1 MEPDPSD
8 FNLDFTQHNPAICLT
23 NSAGFYR
30 NATSPKVPGNFQ
42 GISSWNMIV
51 SSTSVCF
58 MLGMSPKFCPTKAP
72 FTIEHSQLIHRALKT
87 ENWLI
92 DFLYSVYI
100 YIYIITYHCILVSLP
115 FKKMMILFN
124 SAPRLQECVFAHLS
138 LYHHHFGFYVTRR
151 QMFLKTP
158 DSKVSLLYCWKKSH
172 AREYVHVQIKDIVRL
187 TSTK

>member
-92 DFLYSVYI
+92 DFLYRVYI
-100 YIYIITYHCILVSLP
+100 YIYILLHIIVYWFHYLLKRWWFYSTVHRGSRNVFLRTLVSIITTLAFMSP
-115 FKKMMILFN
+115 GGK
-124 SAPRLQECVFAHLS
+124 C
-138 LYHHHFGFYVTRR
+138 
-151 QMFLKTP
+151 FLK
-158 DSKVSLLYCWKKSH
+158 
-172 AREYVHVQIKDIVRL
+172 RL
-187 TSTK
+187 TQRFPCYIVGKRAMPENMFMSK

>member
-1 MEPDPSD
+1 MQPPPKCPEIFKEFLRETWSYHQLQSVSCWGCLQNSVRQRPLLPLNTPNWFIEPWKLRTD
-8 FNLDFTQHNPAICLT
+8 
-23 NSAGFYR
+23 
-30 NATSPKVPGNFQ
+30 
-42 GISSWNMIV
+42 
-51 SSTSVCF
+51 
-58 MLGMSPKFCPTKAP
+58 
-72 FTIEHSQLIHRALKT
+72 
-87 ENWLI
+87 WLI
-92 DFLYSVYI
+92 CCIGFI